1 MSLLLLGKQR
11 NKHFHVLGVHIEWE
25 ATVFSI
31 FSMCCG
37 RLFNLFGRKSTKVY
51 SSILI
56 FLFQRLFCNIAKS
69 FHIPYFLNFVPSQ
82 TTLHKLGR
90 REYFLFLR

>member
-51 SSILI
+51 SFI
-56 FLFQRLFCNIAKS
+56 
-69 FHIPYFLNFVPSQ
+69 LNFFISEVV
-82 TTLHKLGR
+82 L
-90 REYFLFLR
+90 